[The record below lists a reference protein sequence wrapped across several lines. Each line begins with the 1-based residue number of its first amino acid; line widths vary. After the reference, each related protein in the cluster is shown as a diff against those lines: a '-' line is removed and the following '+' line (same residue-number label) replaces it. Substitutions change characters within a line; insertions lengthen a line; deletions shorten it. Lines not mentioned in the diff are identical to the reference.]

1 MIGSMQLSSTLSW
14 LVDAASETPGV
25 DRLLAE
31 IGAHLVSD
39 GLPLAGGALTM
50 AVPHPLIARR
60 SWLWRAESGEVIEA
74 LGFVAGGPAAL
85 EAAGPLGD
93 AGRRWLAELAPG
105 VVHEDAHHSV
115 EHLVFFLC
123 ELLDGM
129 VGGLVHDAFDDC
141 PLGCDVRG
149 SEAFQN
155 RCWVPAAS
163 HAIRPFLA
171 SRLALKSPLF

>member
-1 MIGSMQLSSTLSW
+1 MQFELPKRSFFVSSHQPT
-14 LVDAASETPGV
+14 
-25 DRLLAE
+25 
-31 IGAHLVSD
+31 
-39 GLPLAGGALTM
+39 
-50 AVPHPLIARR
+50 IARNVGGQDGGQATLDAILVTELHVALHG
-60 SWLWRAESGEVIEA
+60 SRALSIAEAWSSGA
-74 LGFVAGGPAAL
+74 GAFVSRAQAGQP
-85 EAAGPLGD
+85 
-93 AGRRWLAELAPG
+93 
-105 VVHEDAHHSV
+105 H

-163 HAIRPFLA
+163 HAMRPFLA